1 MASNFQLTKFYRN
14 TYLWFME
21 ESMLNNLRVE
31 PSTGLVWQQTSGLF
45 SRWKEVFLILTKD
58 CLRYLVHIS
67 VSIDVE
73 ILISSLQV
81 PQDLGLSQDSSVWW
95 SPLESGPGAH
105 VRREVRGEERLPHS
119 LSGGPGNTQDL
130 PQEDRWH

>member
-1 MASNFQLTKFYRN
+1 M
-14 TYLWFME
+14 
-21 ESMLNNLRVE
+21 
-31 PSTGLVWQQTSGLF
+31 
-45 SRWKEVFLILTKD
+45 
-58 CLRYLVHIS
+58 
-67 VSIDVE
+67 E
-73 ILISSLQV
+73 ILISSSLQV

-130 PQEDRWH
+130 PQEDRWHQGWRLRNTFTYHDIPCEIFQFTFTENISTLNLVLTSVM